1 MNKFMHK
8 GFTLVE
14 MLLVIAIIG
23 ILSSM
28 MMVASSES
36 VRTTEANNIVTNLRN
51 FASAAMTFYTDSMD
65 HFTAKPNESADLKP
79 FVMKYMYNGGNSIQN
94 VGNYYVKNKYD
105 GENKI
110 STWWAGYKFPDNSD
124 GVKSRVAAKAQS
136 SNLRGSGD
144 ETPPA
149 RNETAYYSNQ
159 AFVWL
164 KIR

>member
-65 HFTAKPNESADLKP
+65 HFTANPNDTSTDLKSC
-79 FVMKYMYNGGNSIQN
+79 VMKYMYNGGNSIQN
-94 VGNYYVKNKYD
+94 SGDYYVKNDSGKWWVGYVLSTGSNND
-105 GENKI
+105 GIK
-110 STWWAGYKFPDNSD
+110 T
-124 GVKSRVAAKAQS
+124 RLTAKAQS
-136 SNLRGSGD
+136 SNLRGSASIND
-144 ETPPA
+144 FPA
-149 RNETAYYSNQ
+149 TASTSYYNGENV
-159 AFVWL
+159 VWL
-164 KIR
+164 MIR